1 MSQPTRSF
9 LAGEFRQEFLQ
20 DELLHELF
28 VASARRRPE
37 HPALRCGG
45 VSLSYAELLRR
56 STQTARYLRRLGVGR
71 GERVAIWMPRGMDM
85 YVAVLG
91 VLQAGAAY
99 VPLDPDCPLDRVA
112 YVVRDSGARAVITAR
127 QLAPPPGALPCHEI
141 VFEDDEAEM
150 AACAHEPLT
159 REETGL
165 TPDDCAYIIYTSG
178 STGRPKG
185 VMISHR
191 SICHFVRSEGSVL
204 GLRDD
209 DVVFQGFSLSFD
221 MSLEEIWPAWA
232 AGATLLV
239 GTAELIR
246 AGGDLAAILARE
258 GLTAWTCVPTLLAM
272 QETSVPT
279 LRLLNLGGE
288 ACPPELVRRFARPG
302 LRILNTYG
310 PTEATI
316 TATVAEVK
324 PDQPVTIGRPL
335 PNYTCHIV
343 GENLAPVAP
352 GEAGELCVGGPG
364 LALGYVGRTDL
375 TAEKFIPNPFFEHG
389 GRDPM
394 LYRTGDLA
402 RLNAGGEIEY
412 LGRMDTQVKIR
423 GFRVELAEIE
433 SVIMAVGSVRNAVVL
448 LHKDGA
454 GVDTLVAYLV
464 PGNGAMDEKALRA
477 RLKERLPAYMVP
489 SIFEIVPT
497 LPTLPSGKVD
507 RKNLPKPTHT
517 PVAEERP
524 VVPPA
529 TPDETALHAAWAGI
543 FAPTHVSVEDDFF
556 LDLGGHSLRAAQMV
570 SRIRKQPGLRHISMV
585 DVYNHPTIRRL
596 AAHLNTT
603 RPAEAAT
610 TAAAARKEEFLPVP
624 RWRYW
629 LCATAQAVSLVFIF
643 AVFSLQWLI
652 PYLTYAVLSNWE
664 ENKAVAVGV
673 SMAFYILAIPIMLII
688 GIVTKWVV
696 LGRLRPGEY
705 PLWGA
710 YYFRWWFVNRVLDTV
725 PTHFLGGTPLM
736 VFYERLL
743 GARIGHNVHLRDD
756 TVDEPDCTEIGDDC
770 SFSPGATL
778 SCSKVEN
785 GRLKIGRV
793 RVGRGCYVG
802 ANSSVNA
809 GCVMGDG
816 AEIEDLTMVPP
827 GVSVPAGEV
836 WGGSPGR
843 FVGRAT
849 IPAVA
854 RPPRAKRA
862 CYGLLFGALLFVFP
876 LFAIIPIFPGMMLM
890 AELDQA
896 TDAYHFL
903 LLSPALAVVF
913 VLSMCFQIAVL
924 KWLLVG
930 RVKPGRYD
938 VFSFAY
944 VRHWLVDKLMELSL
958 DLLSPLYATIYLNP
972 WYRLLGVK
980 LGRRAEVSTAASIGF
995 DTLRIGEESFIADG
1009 VGLGVPRVHHG
1020 KLEIEETV
1028 VGRRTFIGNS
1038 AVLPA
1043 GAEVGDGV
1051 LIGVLSVPPR
1061 RREDALKAESSWFG
1075 TPAVFLPQ
1083 RQMATQF
1090 DEGSTFRP
1098 HRHLRVQRALIE
1110 FVRVILPLMC
1120 MIALTSMMMS
1130 VVVDLNDEEQ
1140 YDWSLGQIAAI
1151 FPLLYLGYGVLAA
1164 AFVVALKWL
1173 IIGRYK
1179 PVEKPLWNRF
1189 VWRSELVTSTYENLA
1204 VPFFAALLSGTP
1216 FLPAY
1221 LRLLGCKIGRRVY
1234 MDTTDVTEFDVVSI
1248 GDDAALNSDCGPQTH
1263 LFEDRVMKVSYI
1275 VIGARCTVGG
1285 GSIVLY
1291 DATMEDD
1298 SALGELSL
1306 LMKGETLP
1314 AGTSWHG
1321 SPARP
1326 VASYH
1331 EPRA

>member
-1 MSQPTRSF
+1 MRSF
-9 LAGEFRQEFLQ
+9 LAGEFQPEFLQ

-28 VASARRRPE
+28 VASALRRPE

-45 VSLSYAELLRR
+45 VPLSYAELFRR
-56 STQTARYLRRLGVGR
+56 STQTARYLRKLGVGR

-99 VPLDPDCPLDRVA
+99 VPLDPEYPLDRVA
-112 YVVRDSGARAVITAR
+112 YVVRDSGARAIITAR
-127 QLAPPPGALPCHEI
+127 QLAPPPGTLPCHAI
-141 VFEDDEAEM
+141 VFENDEAEM
-150 AACAHEPLT
+150 AACPREPVT

-165 TPDDCAYIIYTSG
+165 TPDDCAYVIYTSG

-191 SICHFVRSEGSVL
+191 SICHLVRSEGSVL

-239 GTAELIR
+239 GTAELMR

-272 QETSVPT
+272 QETTVPT

-288 ACPPELVRRFARPG
+288 ACPPELVRRVARPG

-324 PDQPVTIGRPL
+324 PDRPITIGRPL

-352 GEAGELCVGGPG
+352 GEPGELCVGGPG
-364 LALGYVGRTDL
+364 LALGYVGRSDL
-375 TAEKFIPNPFFEHG
+375 TADKFIPNPFFEPG
-389 GRDPM
+389 GRDPVI
-394 LYRTGDLA
+394 YRTGDLA
-402 RLNAGGEIEY
+402 RMNADGEIEY

-423 GFRVELAEIE
+423 GFRVELSEIE
-433 SVIMAVGSVRNAVVL
+433 SVILSIGVVRNAVVS
-448 LHKDGA
+448 LHKDG
-454 GVDTLVAYLV
+454 GDVDILVAYLV
-464 PGNGAMDEKALRA
+464 PGDGVIDEKALRA

-489 SIFEIVPT
+489 SVFEMVAK

-507 RKNLPKPTHT
+507 RKNLPKPTCA
-517 PVAEERP
+517 PVTEERP
-524 VVPPA
+524 VTPPA
-529 TPDETALHAAWAGI
+529 TPTETALLAMWAGV
-543 FAPTHVSVEDDFF
+543 FAAARVSVEDDFF

-570 SRIRKQPGLRHISMV
+570 SRVRKEPALRHISMV

-596 AAHLNTT
+596 AAHLDAT

-610 TAAAARKEEFLPVP
+610 TTAAAAAARKEAFLPVP
-624 RWRYW
+624 WWRYW
-629 LCATAQAVSLVFIF
+629 ACAAAQAVSLGFIF
-643 AVFSLQWLI
+643 AVYSLQWLI
-652 PYLTYAVLSNWE
+652 PYLSYAVLSNWE
-664 ENKAVAVGV
+664 ESKFVAVGV
-673 SMAFYILAIPIMLII
+673 AMAFYILAIPIMLVI
-688 GIVTKWVV
+688 GIVAKWLV

-736 VFYERLL
+736 VFYQRLL
-743 GARIGHNVHLRDD
+743 GARIGRNVHLRDD
-756 TVDEPDCTEIGDDC
+756 TVDEPDCTEIGDDS

-793 RVGRGCYVG
+793 RVGHGCYVG
-802 ANSSVNA
+802 ANSAVNT
-809 GCVMGDG
+809 GCVIGDG

-827 GVSVPAGEV
+827 GTSVPAGEV
-836 WGGSPGR
+836 WGGSPAR
-843 FVGRAT
+843 FV
-849 IPAVA
+849 
-854 RPPRAKRA
+854 KRA
-862 CYGLLFGALLFVFP
+862 EPVAVTRPARMTRARYGLLFGLLLFVFP
-876 LFAIIPIFPGMMLM
+876 LFAIIPIFPGMMMM

-896 TDAYHFL
+896 TEAYNFL

-913 VLSMCFQIAVL
+913 VLSMCFQIALL

-930 RVKPGRYD
+930 RVRAGRHE
-938 VFSFAY
+938 VFSVAY

-972 WYRLLGVK
+972 WYRILGVK
-980 LGRRAEVSTAASIGF
+980 LGRRAEVSTASSIGF
-995 DTLRIGEESFIADG
+995 DTLRIGDESFIADG

-1028 VGRRTFIGNS
+1028 VGRRAFIGNS

-1061 RREDALKAESSWFG
+1061 KREDALKPDSSWFG

-1083 RQMATQF
+1083 RQTAAQF

-1098 HRHLRVQRALIE
+1098 PKRLRIQRALIE

-1120 MIALTSMMMS
+1120 VIALTSMMMS
-1130 VVVDLNDEEQ
+1130 VVVTLDDDYEWEI
-1140 YDWSLGQIAAI
+1140 WKIAAV
-1151 FPLLYLGYGVLAA
+1151 FPLLYLAYGVLAA
-1164 AFVVALKWL
+1164 AFVVALKW
-1173 IIGRYK
+1173 IVIGRYK

-1216 FLPAY
+1216 FLPMY

-1234 MDTTDVTEFDVVSI
+1234 METTDVTEFDVVTI

-1263 LFEDRVMKVSYI
+1263 LFEDRVMKVSRI
-1275 VIGARCTVGG
+1275 EIGARCTIGG

-1298 SALGELSL
+1298 SSLGELSL

-1326 VASYH
+1326 VAS
-1331 EPRA
+1331 A